1 MNSRKFFAV
10 PEEDLA
16 VPTHKRRRMQMQ
28 MTCSREGGAVADIE
42 ESVEAMRDE
51 LGALTSK
58 MINYF
63 L

>member
-16 VPTHKRRRMQMQ
+16 APTHKRRRTQIQ
-28 MTCSREGGAVADIE
+28 MTCSGEGGAVADIE
-42 ESVEAMRDE
+42 ESVEDMRDE

-58 MINYF
+58 MD
-63 L
+63 